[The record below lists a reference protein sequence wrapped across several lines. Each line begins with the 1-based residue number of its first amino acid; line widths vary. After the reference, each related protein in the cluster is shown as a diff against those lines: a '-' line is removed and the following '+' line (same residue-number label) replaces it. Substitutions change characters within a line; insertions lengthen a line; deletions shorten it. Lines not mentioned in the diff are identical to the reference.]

1 MKKTLSILMLLVAI
15 GSTAWAMP
23 SENPA
28 PASGV
33 GIMKKGKNFHVFY
46 KAVKLSDVK
55 IFIRNERNDLVF
67 TETIRKTDGFVR
79 PYNFTQL
86 EEGEYTVE
94 VVDCNHRQ
102 VQKITHGIKPH
113 DELAHVVRVSS
124 AENKFLLT
132 LPNKVHNT
140 ISVKIYGDKHQLVY
154 EELLEIT
161 DDFARLYNL
170 NQINGEFSFEITDG
184 EGNVKVLSY

>member
-1 MKKTLSILMLLVAI
+1 MKKTLSVLMLLVAI
-15 GSTAWAMP
+15 GSTASALP
-23 SENPA
+23 AENPA

-33 GIMKKGKNFHVFY
+33 GIMKKGKTFHVFY
-46 KAVKLSDVK
+46 KAAKSSDVK

-67 TETIRKTDGFVR
+67 TETIRKTDGFIR

-86 EEGEYTVE
+86 EDGEYTVE
-94 VVDCNHRQ
+94 VVDCTHRQ
-102 VQKITHGIKPH
+102 VQKITHGPKPS
-113 DELAHVVRVSS
+113 DRLAHVVRVSPN
-124 AENKFLLT
+124 ENKFLLT
-132 LPNKVHNT
+132 LPNKVHNI

-161 DDFARLYNL
+161 DDFAKLYNL
-170 NQINGEFSFEITDG
+170 NQINDEFSFEITDG